1 MAMAPASRSSSA
13 VASLL
18 GSAALVR
25 ALGLAATAL
34 YATFVVWVY
43 VAQPRTLVEMRGGV
57 AASIGAYSIDT
68 AAFEE
73 GLRFFRADRFAEAR
87 RAFARADAAER
98 DPRTQ
103 FYIAYTFLR
112 QGWGRFYE
120 DDALYR
126 QGEGALQRALAAAGG
141 GIVRVDDDPNLTVKT
156 SDEMAEAFARGL
168 RREVSD
174 LNPMSVLEKR
184 P

>member
-1 MAMAPASRSSSA
+1 MTSAPASSSTIGRTLRST
-13 VASLL
+13 
-18 GSAALVR
+18 ALVR
-25 ALGLAATAL
+25 GLGLAATVA

-43 VAQPRTLVEMRGGV
+43 TAQPRTLVELRGGV

-68 AAFEE
+68 AAFDE
-73 GLRFFRADRFAEAR
+73 GLRFFRADRFPEAR
-87 RAFARADAAER
+87 RAFARADPAER

-141 GIVRVDDDPNLTVKT
+141 GGVRVADDPNLTVKT

>member
-1 MAMAPASRSSSA
+1 MRPASASSSA
-13 VASLL
+13 VSGPLASP
-18 GSAALVR
+18 AIVR
-25 ALGLAATAL
+25 VVGLAVAAA
-34 YATFVVWVY
+34 YASFIVWVY

-57 AASIGAYSIDT
+57 AASIGAYAIDA

-73 GLRFFRADRFAEAR
+73 GRRYFRADRFPEAR
-87 RAFARADAAER
+87 RAFARADPAER
-98 DPRTQ
+98 DPRAQ

-120 DDALYR
+120 DDALYA
-126 QGEGALQRALAAAGG
+126 QGGGALQRAIAASAGG
-141 GIVRVDDDPNLTVKT
+141 VVRVDDDPNLTVKT

-168 RREVSD
+168 RRDVSD
-174 LNPMSVLEKR
+174 LNPLGVLERR